1 MKREFR
7 LKDDDMLKENHFPVK
22 AIFNMVNGER
32 LLKVLTGIS
41 EGKGFG
47 ENYGACV
54 FPDDLDEYEIATN
67 GIFDGVEFGLHN
79 GEEIVIDYK
88 EMLYYLSKIC
98 NDYISDYPESKFEIE
113 KLLEK
118 YKEKFINNS

>member
-7 LKDDDMLKENHFPVK
+7 LKDDDMLQENHFPVK
-22 AIFNMVNGER
+22 AIFNMVNDER
-32 LLKVLTGIS
+32 FLKVLTGIS
-41 EGKGFG
+41 DGKGFG

-54 FPDDLDEYEIATN
+54 FPDDLDEYEIVTN
-67 GIFDGVEFGLHN
+67 GIFEGVKFGLHN
-79 GEEIVIDYK
+79 GEEIVIGYK

-98 NDYISDYPESKFEIE
+98 NDYILDYPESKFEIE

-118 YKEKFINNS
+118 YKDKFINNN